1 MEIKV
6 KYFGSIAEETGKA
19 EETISLQS
27 GISEIQDFIAF
38 ILNKYGLIDEGTIQV
53 AVNQVIQKEGKIQ
66 YGDEVAFLPPYAGG

>member
-19 EETISLQS
+19 EETIALQNE
-27 GISEIQDFIAF
+27 ISEIRDFIAF
-38 ILNKYGLIDEGTIQV
+38 IFKKYGLIDEGTVQV
-53 AVNQVIQKEGKIQ
+53 AVNQVIQNEGRIQ